1 MSTQRRGVALTP
13 METRYD
19 IILRT
24 ARLADELGY
33 EAFALPEGW
42 GLDATLLL
50 TEAASRTRRIKL
62 VSGILSVWGRTPG
75 TLAMTAATLDRLSG
89 GRFVLGLGPSTRAL
103 VEGFHDVRFAHPADK
118 LREVT
123 IKVRALLAGER
134 ALLDATPGSRP
145 LRLGQPAAPDL
156 PIWLA
161 AMGDRTVRVAA
172 ELADG
177 WFPVFVAHDQVV
189 DRAHTLRKDREVAG
203 LRTEPLTVVAGPVTV
218 ATDDAAV
225 ARRISASCIA
235 WYLSAMGDVYAR
247 FVTEQGYGGA
257 VQAILEANPHPSPD
271 GGVVPAEA
279 QVVLDQFT
287 AHGTPSQVRD
297 RLAGWDGAVDLAMI
311 GLPPGLPWATIEA
324 TLRAAAPA
332 PAAQ

>member
-1 MSTQRRGVALTP
+1 MSTRRRGVALTP

-19 IILRT
+19 IILGT
-24 ARLADELGY
+24 AQLADELGY

-50 TEAASRTRRIKL
+50 CEAASRTRRIKL

-75 TLAMTAATLDRLSG
+75 TLAMTAATLHRLSG
-89 GRFVLGLGPSTRAL
+89 GRFVLGLGASTRAL

-177 WFPVFVAHDQVV
+177 WFPCSS
-189 DRAHTLRKDREVAG
+189 
-203 LRTEPLTVVAGPVTV
+203 PVTRSSTGFI
-218 ATDDAAV
+218 ASGRTGRWPASGPSHSPSSP
-225 ARRISASCIA
+225 AR
-235 WYLSAMGDVYAR
+235 
-247 FVTEQGYGGA
+247 
-257 VQAILEANPHPSPD
+257 
-271 GGVVPAEA
+271 
-279 QVVLDQFT
+279 
-287 AHGTPSQVRD
+287 
-297 RLAGWDGAVDLAMI
+297 
-311 GLPPGLPWATIEA
+311 
-324 TLRAAAPA
+324 
-332 PAAQ
+332 

>member
-1 MSTQRRGVALTP
+1 MGTRRRGVALTP

-19 IILRT
+19 IILGT
-24 ARLADELGY
+24 AQLADELGY

-75 TLAMTAATLDRLSG
+75 TLAMTAATLHRLSG

-103 VEGFHDVRFAHPADK
+103 VEGFHDRSFAHPADK

-123 IKVRALLAGER
+123 TKVRALLAGER
-134 ALLDATPGSRP
+134 ALLDATPGARP
-145 LRLGQPAAPDL
+145 LRLGQPPVPDL

-177 WFPVFVAHDQVV
+177 WFPVFVARDQVG
-189 DRAHTLRKDREVAG
+189 DRALRLGKDREVAG

-225 ARRISASCIA
+225 ARHISARCIA

-247 FVTEQGYGGA
+247 FVTAQGYGGA
-257 VQAILEANPHPSPD
+257 VQAILEANPRPRPD

-279 QVVLDQFT
+279 RIVLDQFT
-287 AHGTPSQVRD
+287 AHGTPSQVREQ
-297 RLAGWDGAVDLAMI
+297 LTGWDGAVDLVMI
-311 GLPPGLPWATIEA
+311 GLPPGLPWDTIEA
-324 TLRAAAPA
+324 TLRAAAPRA
-332 PAAQ
+332 

>member
-24 ARLADELGY
+24 AQLADELGY

-75 TLAMTAATLDRLSG
+75 TLAMTATTLHRLSG
-89 GRFVLGLGPSTRAL
+89 GRFVLGLGPSTKAL
-103 VEGFHDVRFAHPADK
+103 VEGFHDIRFAHPADK

-123 IKVRALLAGER
+123 TKVRALLAGER
-134 ALLDATPGSRP
+134 ALLDAATGARP
-145 LRLGQPAAPDL
+145 LHLGQPPAPEL

-177 WFPVFVAHDQVV
+177 WFPLFVARDHVA
-189 DRAHTLRKDREVAG
+189 DRAQALRKDREVAG
-203 LRTEPLTVVAGPVTV
+203 LRTDPLTVAAGPMAV
-218 ATDDAAV
+218 ATDDPAV
-225 ARRISASCIA
+225 ARRISSGCIA
-235 WYLSAMGDVYAR
+235 WYLAAMGDVYAR
-247 FVTEQGYGGA
+247 FVTAQGYGGA
-257 VQAILEANPHPSPD
+257 VQAILEANPHPRPD

-287 AHGTPSQVRD
+287 AHGTPSQVHD
-297 RLAGWDGAVDLAMI
+297 QLAGWDDAVDLAMI
-311 GLPPGLPWATIEA
+311 GLPPNLPWATIEA
-324 TLRAAAPA
+324 TLRAAAPGA
-332 PAAQ
+332 

>member
-1 MSTQRRGVALTP
+1 
-13 METRYD
+13 
-19 IILRT
+19 
-24 ARLADELGY
+24 
-33 EAFALPEGW
+33 
-42 GLDATLLL
+42 LDATLLL

-62 VSGILSVWGRTPG
+62 VAGILSVWGRTPG
-75 TLAMTAATLDRLSG
+75 TLAMTAATLHRLSE
-89 GRFVLGLGPSTRAL
+89 GRFVLGLGPSTRGL

-123 IKVRALLAGER
+123 TKVRALLAGER
-134 ALLDATPGSRP
+134 ALLDATPGARP
-145 LRLGQPAAPDL
+145 LRLGQPPAPDL

-172 ELADG
+172 ELAEG
-177 WFPVFVAHDQVV
+177 WFPVFAARDHIA
-189 DRAHTLRKDREVAG
+189 DRVPTLRKVREVAG

-247 FVTEQGYGGA
+247 FVTGQGYGTA
-257 VQAILEANPHPSPD
+257 VQAILEANPHPRPE

-279 QVVLDQFT
+279 QVVLDQLT

-297 RLAGWDGAVDLAMI
+297 QLEGWDGAVDLAMI
-311 GLPPGLPWATIEA
+311 GLPPGLPWGAIEA
-324 TLRAAAPA
+324 TLRAAAPGA
-332 PAAQ
+332 

>member
-1 MSTQRRGVALTP
+1 
-13 METRYD
+13 
-19 IILRT
+19 
-24 ARLADELGY
+24 
-33 EAFALPEGW
+33 
-42 GLDATLLL
+42 
-50 TEAASRTRRIKL
+50 
-62 VSGILSVWGRTPG
+62 
-75 TLAMTAATLDRLSG
+75 MTAATLHRLSG

-103 VEGFHDVRFAHPADK
+103 VEGFHDIGFAHPADK

-134 ALLDATPGSRP
+134 ALLDATAGSRP
-145 LRLGQPAAPDL
+145 LRLGQPAPPDL

-177 WFPVFVAHDQVV
+177 WFPLFIARDQVA
-189 DRAHTLRKDREVAG
+189 DRADGLTKVREVAG

-235 WYLSAMGDVYAR
+235 WYLSAMGEVYAR
-247 FVTEQGYGGA
+247 FVTEQGYGSA
-257 VQAILEANPHPSPD
+257 VRAIREANPRPRPD
-271 GGVVPAEA
+271 GGVVPAGA

-297 RLAGWDGAVDLAMI
+297 QLAGWDDAVDLAMI

-324 TLRAAAPA
+324 TLRAAAPGA
-332 PAAQ
+332 